1 MARFR
6 LVGMLILLSCMVI
19 GQAVNCQAMD
29 YRPADSRLQILNF
42 TMDRCEPCRAMQPV
56 LAKLIIEGWQIRQ
69 VDVAKEPQLAAQFK
83 LQSAPTLVILSGG
96 REVDRVVGAI
106 AYNKLLNRFEAASRA
121 AGATNALSNTPG
133 NALADSAAAQLLAPQ
148 FNAPPNSAPQPLAQR
163 SAAPANQPVFD
174 ATMVRGQSPGP
185 ADVPDLD
192 VDNERMLE
200 FVKDLP
206 EPPTSPVTART
217 SPTST
222 AQFPN
227 FQSSQLQ
234 QPNVQPS
241 NIQLASSS
249 TNIGRAA
256 VQSQGRSAVANA
268 PQFDPVARAQQAT
281 VRIRIED
288 ANSIAFGTGTVI
300 HIHEGLALVL
310 TCGHMFRDL
319 GQNAQMSIDVFD
331 KTGHISNVP
340 AQVVSHST
348 EKGDI
353 GLMEFRCPFP
363 ITPVPIAKRAPA
375 MGDAAFSFGCDRG
388 ADPTRRDTQVKRI
401 NRYLGPAN
409 VEIHGAP
416 VVGRSGGGLFNAQ
429 GQLIGVCNAADAED
443 DEGIYAALPV
453 IDQHVAALRLE
464 SLPSDDDVVTAPNPV
479 QFASATSN
487 AGRMTPVQTA
497 QATLPQ
503 SSLPPSATQVR
514 CVIRD
519 AQGKETALLI
529 ERPSQELVEM
539 LKQSAAR

>member
-1 MARFR
+1 MAQIR
-6 LVGMLILLSCMVI
+6 VVSLLLLLGCMVI
-19 GQAVNCQAMD
+19 GQATECRA
-29 YRPADSRLQILNF
+29 ADSRLQILNF

-56 LAKLIIEGWQIRQ
+56 LAKLIMEGWQIRQ
-69 VDVAKEPQLAAQFK
+69 IDVAQEPQLAAQYK
-83 LQSAPTLVILSGG
+83 LQSAPTIVILSGG
-96 REVDRVVGAI
+96 REVDRIVGAI
-106 AYNKLLNRFEAASRA
+106 AYNKLLNRFEAAGR
-121 AGATNALSNTPG
+121 AGAASSSSSNAPS
-133 NALADSAAAQLLAPQ
+133 NALANSAAPQLLAPQ
-148 FNAPPNSAPQPLAQR
+148 FNSPSINAPQPLAQR
-163 SAAPANQPVFD
+163 PTASGNQLAFEAPV
-174 ATMVRGQSPGP
+174 VRGQSPGP

-192 VDNERMLE
+192 VDSERMLE

-206 EPPTSPVTART
+206 EPPRSQVPPMT
-217 SPTST
+217 SPTSAT
-222 AQFPN
+222 QFQN
-227 FQSSQLQ
+227 FASSQLQ
-234 QPNVQPS
+234 QPHVQPS
-241 NIQLASSS
+241 NMQLASSS

-256 VQSQGRSAVANA
+256 IVSA
-268 PQFDPVARAQQAT
+268 PQFDPVARAQQGT

-300 HIHEGLALVL
+300 HIHEGMALVL

-331 KTGHISNVP
+331 RTGHITNVP
-340 AQVVSHST
+340 AQVVTHST

-409 VEIHGAP
+409 IEIHGAP

-453 IDQHVAALRLE
+453 INEHVAALRLE
-464 SLPSDDDVVTAPNPV
+464 SLPSDEDAVTTPNPV
-479 QFASATSN
+479 QFASATST

-497 QATLPQ
+497 Q
-503 SSLPPSATQVR
+503 ATQVR

-539 LKQSAAR
+539 LKQSAAK

>member
-1 MARFR
+1 MAQIRI
-6 LVGMLILLSCMVI
+6 VSMLLLLGSMVI
-19 GQAVNCQAMD
+19 GQQNDSQAMD
-29 YRPADSRLQILNF
+29 VRPGDRGLQILNF
-42 TMDRCEPCRAMQPV
+42 SMDRCEPCRAMQPV
-56 LAKLIIEGWQIRQ
+56 LAKLIMEGWQIRQ
-69 VDVAKEPQLAAQFK
+69 IDVAQEPQLAAQYK
-83 LQSAPTLVILSGG
+83 LQSAPTLIILSGG

-121 AGATNALSNTPG
+121 VAASNSSSNTPS
-133 NALADSAAAQLLAPQ
+133 NTLTNSAAPQLLAPQ
-148 FNAPPNSAPQPLAQR
+148 LNSPSSNALQPLAQQPLAQR
-163 SAAPANQPVFD
+163 AAASANQPAFE

-192 VDNERMLE
+192 VDSERMLA

-206 EPPTSPVTART
+206 EPPRSQVPPVT

-222 AQFPN
+222 AQLQN
-227 FQSSQLQ
+227 FASSQLP
-234 QPNVQPS
+234 QPQAQPT
-241 NIQLASSS
+241 NMQLVSSS
-249 TNIGRAA
+249 NNIGRAA
-256 VQSQGRSAVANA
+256 VAST
-268 PQFDPVARAQQAT
+268 PQFDPVARAQQGT

-300 HIHEGLALVL
+300 HIHEGMALVL

-331 KTGHISNVP
+331 KTGHITNVP
-340 AQVVSHST
+340 AQLVTHST

-363 ITPVPIAKRAPA
+363 ITPVPISKRAPA

-453 IDQHVAALRLE
+453 IDQHVAELRLE
-464 SLPSDDDVVTAPNPV
+464 SLPSDDMAMTAPNPV

-487 AGRMTPVQTA
+487 AGRGLPVQTA
-497 QATLPQ
+497 Q
-503 SSLPPSATQVR
+503 ATQVR

-529 ERPSQELVEM
+529 ERPSPELVEM
-539 LKQSAAR
+539 LRQSAAK